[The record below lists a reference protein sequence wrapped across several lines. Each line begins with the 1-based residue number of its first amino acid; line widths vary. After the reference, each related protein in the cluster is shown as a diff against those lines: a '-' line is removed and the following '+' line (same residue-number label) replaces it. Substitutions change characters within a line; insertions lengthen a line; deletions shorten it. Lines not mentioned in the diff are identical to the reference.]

1 MAPRIAVL
9 LGAGASYG
17 AGAIEPE
24 LPPLGNDLFE
34 RLQEAYP
41 NTWGAVP
48 ENLTALFEAD
58 FETGMIELWNRADS
72 QVQMA
77 IIDMARYFALFRPPA
92 DASDSYSSLVRTLR
106 DGGLLPAL
114 AVASLNYECLLELA
128 AGGAGVPVTYAAN
141 GRPPGSL
148 LMWKPHGSCNLVPPL
163 EIYNSSFKNTA
174 NYYEGPLNALHPDE
188 VLAKY
193 SAGYSL
199 PPAMSLYAPGKPTPV
214 AAQFVDQARKE
225 WGQWARSA
233 QYVTVIGAA
242 PNLADGHIW
251 APILEG
257 SSAVWYV
264 GGEER
269 DFADF
274 KEALGP
280 RLTNLGRRISDA
292 LPGIERRL
300 RLLA

>member
-1 MAPRIAVL
+1 MAPRIAIL

-34 RLQEAYP
+34 RLQKAHP
-41 NTWGAVP
+41 RTWGAVP
-48 ENLTALFEAD
+48 AQLTALLDAD
-58 FETGMIELWNRADS
+58 FETGMSELWNRADT

-77 IIDMARYFALFRPPA
+77 IIDMARYFASFRPPA

-106 DGGLLPAL
+106 DGGLLPAV
-114 AVASLNYECLLELA
+114 AVASLNYDCLLELA
-128 AGGAGVPVTYAAN
+128 AGGAGVPVSYAAHARAAGN
-141 GRPPGSL
+141 L
-148 LMWKPHGSCNLVPPL
+148 VILKPHGSCNLLPPL
-163 EIYNSSFKNTA
+163 EVYNSSFENTP
-174 NYYEGPLNALHPDE
+174 NYYEGPLKALHPDE

-193 SAGYSL
+193 TAGYSL

-214 AAQFVDQARKE
+214 AAQFVDQARKQ

-233 QYVTVIGAA
+233 SYIAVIGAA
-242 PNLADGHIW
+242 PNLADDHVW
-251 APILEG
+251 SPILEG
-257 SSAVWYV
+257 SSSVWYV

-274 KEALGP
+274 KKGLGT
-280 RLTNLGRRISDA
+280 RLTNLGHRIIDA
-292 LPGIERRL
+292 LPGIERRI